1 MDQNPGSLSLES
13 GDPERKRCVKS
24 NKVTKT
30 SVIEHA
36 VGVLS
41 RQMKAK
47 RIVSVVLLAQQ
58 RFLRNNSTSVVGRLQ
73 KAKSVIIRH
82 EQQLYFGRKTE
93 TGFPVFV
100 SLF

>member
-1 MDQNPGSLSLES
+1 MERDLSQWPQMDQNPGSLSLES
-13 GDPERKRCVKS
+13 GDPELKRCVKS

-47 RIVSVVLLAQQ
+47 RIVSVVLLGQQ
-58 RFLRNNSTSVVGRLQ
+58 KFLRNVSTCVVDRLQ
-73 KAKSVIIRH
+73 KAESLIFRH
-82 EQQLYFGRKTE
+82 EQQLYFAE
-93 TGFPVFV
+93 
-100 SLF
+100 